1 MEKQLADSNFYYTP
15 LHLVK
20 QEFASRGLLVLS
32 PEDVGIDGKT
42 HSSIFKREKELVDNG
57 TPVRPSDIPDILDI
71 INAPG
76 VVSVCNS
83 LLGIN
88 WAIVPFTH
96 NASFT
101 SGGNDQHWH
110 KDDNGPYNGKKQR
123 HHQAIQIE
131 MLYYPQAVDEDMGPT
146 ATIPYSHY
154 WSFDSEENQDN
165 FAGAEHLDFSYQIS
179 GMERETISGPD
190 SKYSRADIINKS
202 TDHDKRMREAVS
214 KTGWP
219 LVKQLEAAPLQAGSV
234 VFYSHNTFHRG
245 NHRRDHWKDWKNKP
259 RFMWRFWLYRTE
271 EPHPDLDSPNEVD
284 WNNLGIDKLTGID
297 YSTVNDNTTAIWNY
311 HLNWL
316 HSGIPVEKRK
326 SSIDCLESLNQQL
339 YSLGENAEP
348 QRMGAAYKLAQ
359 TEHQNRS
366 KEILKKALY
375 SERESVRRAATHGL
389 IAIGEAASDIFV
401 EATKSSV
408 KWLRKAGVYGLGD
421 SGILNKI
428 SLNAIENRLNQDPS
442 VFVRSVAA
450 SSLGCITRRAIGNKK
465 GVEYIP
471 AVCETFCDSLDREV
485 NRLSMSKSQNRSIK
499 FVRPTDFCDIC
510 EGDGTDL
517 GQSRFKPVRS
527 AVRENV
533 LWSLVIIC
541 SHGIKYL
548 GNTSDRIIK
557 VLCEIIRSE
566 SNPIC
571 VGLAMDALTRLACLG
586 KKTTSSNQL
595 RAELE
600 SILKQSPLQPWESLI
615 RAGLDPRKNAA
626 S

>member
-1 MEKQLADSNFYYTP
+1 
-15 LHLVK
+15 
-20 QEFASRGLLVLS
+20 
-32 PEDVGIDGKT
+32 
-42 HSSIFKREKELVDNG
+42 
-57 TPVRPSDIPDILDI
+57 
-71 INAPG
+71 
-76 VVSVCNS
+76 
-83 LLGIN
+83 
-88 WAIVPFTH
+88 
-96 NASFT
+96 
-101 SGGNDQHWH
+101 
-110 KDDNGPYNGKKQR
+110 
-123 HHQAIQIE
+123 
-131 MLYYPQAVDEDMGPT
+131 
-146 ATIPYSHY
+146 
-154 WSFDSEENQDN
+154 
-165 FAGAEHLDFSYQIS
+165 
-179 GMERETISGPD
+179 
-190 SKYSRADIINKS
+190 
-202 TDHDKRMREAVS
+202 
-214 KTGWP
+214 
-219 LVKQLEAAPLQAGSV
+219 
-234 VFYSHNTFHRG
+234 
-245 NHRRDHWKDWKNKP
+245 
-259 RFMWRFWLYRTE
+259 MWRFWLYRIE
-271 EPHPDLDSPNEVD
+271 EPNPNLDSPNEVD
-284 WNNLGIDKLTGID
+284 WNNLGTDKLTGVD
-297 YSTVNDNTTAIWNY
+297 YSTVNDDTTAIWNY

-401 EATKSSV
+401 EATKSPV

-527 AVRENV
+527 ALRENV

-615 RAGLDPRKNAA
+615 RAGLDPRTNAA